1 MLLRAL
7 LAQTRRAAASKGV
20 LIVNAERL
28 RPLGRAA
35 LSTGARA
42 EKASAASS
50 MPHHLDAE
58 SSSSQQSDLDDFRA
72 MLSDFAS
79 REIAPLAE
87 EIDRKN
93 TAPMDLWTK
102 MWITNGTVADV
113 VVLYAKTDPL
123 AGSKGVTAF
132 IIDKSN
138 TTKESFS
145 AHQKLDKLGMRGSD
159 TCELVFNGCFVPDE
173 NVLGEVGKGVY
184 VLFSGLDYERLVLSG
199 GPLG

>member
-102 MWITNGTVADV
+102 MGEFGLHGVCGGEGGGEREKEGAVFFLSLFAVA
-113 VVLYAKTDPL
+113 
-123 AGSKGVTAF
+123 
-132 IIDKSN
+132 
-138 TTKESFS
+138 
-145 AHQKLDKLGMRGSD
+145 
-159 TCELVFNGCFVPDE
+159 
-173 NVLGEVGKGVY
+173 EVKKKKK
-184 VLFSGLDYERLVLSG
+184 R
-199 GPLG
+199 P